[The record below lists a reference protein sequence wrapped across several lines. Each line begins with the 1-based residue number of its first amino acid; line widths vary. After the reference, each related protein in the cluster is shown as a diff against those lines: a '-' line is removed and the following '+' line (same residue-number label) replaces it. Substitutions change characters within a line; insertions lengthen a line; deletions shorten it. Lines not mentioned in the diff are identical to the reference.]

1 VVIAMLAKNTKNKIL
16 ELLEKNRGESISGED
31 IAKMLNVSRNA
42 VWKAVNSLKKEG
54 YGISSANNR
63 GYALLPGSDI
73 LSVAGILPYLNEN
86 TYASNIHIYDTLES
100 TNKTA
105 KEMAVS
111 GCDHGTIVIAN
122 TQTSG
127 KGRYKRG
134 FYSPPDSG
142 LYMSF
147 VFRAEILRFQNPSLI
162 TASVAVVVCRAI
174 EAVSEK
180 RPKIKW
186 INDIFIED
194 KKICG
199 ILTEA
204 VTDFESGSI
213 DWIVVGI
220 GINVGNKKD
229 DFPAELAQIAGSIF
243 SGADE
248 EGKKETAA
256 RNRLAAE
263 IINRCFCLKTWL
275 DDETVYSEYRERSML
290 LGRRITV
297 TLPDEAYEADAID
310 VDINGHLVVRKNDG
324 ETVSLPSGK
333 ISINLTKL
341 P

>member
-1 VVIAMLAKNTKNKIL
+1 MDTKIKIL
-16 ELLEKNRGESISGED
+16 GLLEKNRGKSLSGEG
-31 IAKMLNVSRNA
+31 IAKMLNISRNA

-54 YGISSANNR
+54 YSISSVNNR
-63 GYALLPGSDI
+63 GYALLPDNDI
-73 LSVAGILPYLNEN
+73 LSVAGMLPYLDNDA
-86 TYASNIHIYDTLES
+86 YASKIHIYDTLGS

-127 KGRYKRG
+127 KGRYSRD

-147 VFRAEILRFQNPSLI
+147 VFRAEILHVQKPSLI
-162 TASVAVVVCRAI
+162 TASAAVAVCRAI
-174 EAVSEK
+174 EAVSK
-180 RPKIKW
+180 KQPKIKW
-186 INDIFIED
+186 INDIFIND

-204 VTDFESGSI
+204 MTDFESGSI

-220 GINVGNKKD
+220 GINVSNNKD
-229 DFPAELAQIAGSIF
+229 DFPGELAQIAGSIF
-243 SGADE
+243 FDADE
-248 EGKKETAA
+248 KMNKKTAA

-263 IINRCFCLKTWL
+263 VINRCFGLKTWL
-275 DDETVYSEYRERSML
+275 DDEAVYSEYIERSML

-297 TLPDEAYEADAID
+297 MLPDETCEATAID
-310 VDINGHLVVRKNDG
+310 VDINGHLVVRKSNG
-324 ETVSLPSGK
+324 ETVSLSSGRVLGY
-333 ISINLTKL
+333 I
-341 P
+341 